1 MSELSIAV
9 EGRPPVV
16 GAERFASV
24 LVRLLRA
31 YGAPAHRLE
40 AAMAAFAGPL
50 GLDAAFHV
58 FPTSILTASAGGP
71 VRMVDVQ
78 PQETDL
84 DRLCAVDAVA
94 EAVAAGRIDPT
105 EGLARLERIEAAPAR
120 IGPALD
126 AAGWAVG
133 SVSAALF
140 FGGGPAEAAVA
151 GVVGALGC
159 ALSRVP
165 RVAGHALVEVAVAA
179 VAGALVR
186 LVPGIAAE
194 PALLGGLVGLY
205 PGLRL
210 TTGLAD
216 LATGHLLSGSTGLL
230 AAGVTLLQ
238 LGFGVALGAALA
250 DGMTDP
256 APLLAAPAPAWGE
269 LVGLLLAAPSFAVL
283 LRARAVHVPQIALAV
298 GVAWAAERWGGAW
311 LPPGLGGGVA
321 ALALTATSNALAR
334 WLDRPSAVTQVPG
347 IWLLVPGS
355 LGFRAV
361 RALLAQDAVHG
372 VEGVAS
378 TALAAMALVAGTLLA
393 NAIVPA
399 RRTL

>member
-1 MSELSIAV
+1 MSSVQIGIEERV
-9 EGRPPVV
+9 PVV
-16 GAERFASV
+16 GAERFASE

-58 FPTSILTASAGGP
+58 FPTSILTTTAGGP

-78 PQETDL
+78 AQDTDL
-84 DRLCAVDAVA
+84 DRLCAVDEVA
-94 EAVAAGRIDPT
+94 EDVAAGRVSPE
-105 EGLARLERIEAAPAR
+105 EGLARLRRIEGEPAR

-133 SVSAALF
+133 SISAALF
-140 FGGGPAEAAVA
+140 FGGGPAEAVVA
-151 GVVGALGC
+151 GLVGAVGYGV
-159 ALSRVP
+159 SRVP
-165 RVAGHALVEVAVAA
+165 RVAGHALVEVSVAA

-186 LVPGIAAE
+186 VVPGIAAE

-238 LGFGVALGAALA
+238 LGFGVALGASLA
-250 DGMTDP
+250 DGLASLSP
-256 APLLAAPAPAWGE
+256 AVAPPTPAWGE

-283 LRARAVHVPQIALAV
+283 LRARPAHVPQIALAV

-334 WLDRPSAVTQVPG
+334 WLDRPAAVTQVPG

-393 NAIVPA
+393 NAIVPP